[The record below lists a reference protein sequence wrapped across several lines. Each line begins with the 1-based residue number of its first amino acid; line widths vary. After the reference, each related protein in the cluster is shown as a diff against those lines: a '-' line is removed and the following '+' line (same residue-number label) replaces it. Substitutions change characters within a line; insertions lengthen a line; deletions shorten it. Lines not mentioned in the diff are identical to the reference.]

1 MATEFDHHQHGFSLL
16 ELLVAF
22 AILAMSMGL
31 IYKSMGASARNVGDM
46 THHQQASMLAESL
59 LASRDS
65 VTDQGWN
72 ESGEHT
78 PFAWQVSSQ
87 PYASEIDAQG
97 MVLMHQI
104 HIMISWS
111 DGVRQKQLEIQTLL
125 PQRKPLPGE
134 VVR

>member
-1 MATEFDHHQHGFSLL
+1 MTPDCNRSQSGFSLL

-31 IYKSMGASARNVGDM
+31 IYKSMGTSARNVGDM

-72 ESGEHT
+72 ESGEHP
-78 PFAWQVSSQ
+78 PFAWRVSSQ
-87 PYASEIDAQG
+87 PYASEINVQD
-97 MVLMHQI
+97 MVLLH
-104 HIMISWS
+104 HVNIMISWF
-111 DGVRQKQLEIQTLL
+111 DGVRQKQLEVQTLL
-125 PQRKPLPGE
+125 PQRKPMPGE